1 MKIYII
7 DFSGANSIKEKISD
21 DIEVFT
27 EMKDGGKAYKEVGEI
42 IPDLILINYD
52 NKPIHGIQTA
62 QAIKQR
68 KKTSNIPILFIGGEQ
83 GEIDKIQNLGQA
95 INNEEIDTYIQTT
108 RNTSRYQCIAKS
120 GAEQLR

>member
-7 DFSGANSIKEKISD
+7 DFSGANGIKEMISD

-42 IPDLILINYD
+42 MPDFILINYN
-52 NKPIHGIQTA
+52 NKPRHGIQTA

-68 KKTSNIPILFIGGEQ
+68 KKTTDIPILFIDGEQ
-83 GEIDKIQNLGQA
+83 SEIDKIQNLGQS
-95 INNEEIDTYIQTT
+95 INSEQIDTYLQKA
-108 RNTSRYQCIAKS
+108 RNTSR
-120 GAEQLR
+120 